1 MIKLHWKKC
10 LFFLLFRTV
19 DPFLSSSDDGVD
31 QVKKGII
38 PNRTRAEEIAAKK
51 MSEAKGSLGSGGG
64 GTGTG
69 VESGAGGGGGGSKS
83 FFRRRREK
91 SRARSKSLGKVR
103 SRN

>member
-1 MIKLHWKKC
+1 M
-10 LFFLLFRTV
+10 
-19 DPFLSSSDDGVD
+19 D

-69 VESGAGGGGGGSKS
+69 VESGAGGGGGSKS